1 MASCKAPTAS
11 TSPLREEKSEVCSS
25 MMAVISSERW
35 MPMTETFRHRED
47 ISERKAPIWKV
58 RAFSVSARGLL
69 SCPSR
74 SRATNSTASSRAAN
88 APMYRNRRRR
98 MDGCACFSFE
108 SKKLGM
114 GLHPP
119 SDVVDFFSEWSRTIP
134 KFPPPAR
141 RCPHRLRRARAAP
154 AGAGA
159 GRHRGLRPC
168 RSSPRSAARKWGHS
182 PHA

>member
-1 MASCKAPTAS
+1 MASCKVPTAAA
-11 TSPLREEKSEVCSS
+11 SPLREEKSEVCSS
-25 MMAVISSERW
+25 MRAVISCERCT
-35 MPMTETFRHRED
+35 PMTETFRHREA

-69 SCPSR
+69 SRPSR

-119 SDVVDFFSEWSRTIP
+119 SDAVDFFSEWSRTTP

-141 RCPHRLRRARAAP
+141 RYPHRLRRARAAP

-159 GRHRGLRPC
+159 GRHRGR
-168 RSSPRSAARKWGHS
+168 
-182 PHA
+182 